1 MDAHQASAALAE
13 AERRRQQTVAAGTA
27 PWSWRLLGVWAG
39 ALVAFGLALDF
50 DLVWL
55 GGILVA
61 AAVLAGGQRAVR
73 LRQRRAPLRW
83 LMALAVALAVLIAD
97 IAVQSLIRWADGP
110 LPNAFGALAGA
121 LLLLLIRPIQTR
133 APAARSL

>member
-1 MDAHQASAALAE
+1 MDVHQASAALAE
-13 AERRRQQTVAAGTA
+13 AERRRQQTVVAGTA
-27 PWSWRLLGVWAG
+27 PWSWRLLGVWTG

-50 DLVWL
+50 DHVWL
-55 GGILVA
+55 GGIIVA
-61 AAVLAGGQRAVR
+61 AAALAGGQRAVR

-83 LMALAVALAVLIAD
+83 LMAVAVALAVLLAD

-133 APAARSL
+133 ALAARSL